1 MLNSKMLSVYN
12 PSLRTLK
19 AVPVRG
25 LFELQGT
32 DCKAGAK
39 TDSRDEGGPQS
50 GGRGLTQIQSLH
62 YESIIL
68 ELSNG

>member
-39 TDSRDEGGPQS
+39 TDSRDETGAIGV
-50 GGRGLTQIQSLH
+50 
-62 YESIIL
+62 
-68 ELSNG
+68 